1 MIQPGSGE
9 HLDLYRVE
17 HRVHVMDTIPPQNEG
32 DFFSLGLFH
41 GGDQTEN
48 QHPSFTRESQW
59 TQLDTQC
66 DAKCPKK

>member
-1 MIQPGSGE
+1 MTDPSLSDIDFKNKIDLSGLTTP
-9 HLDLYRVE
+9 H
-17 HRVHVMDTIPPQNEG
+17 NEG
-32 DFFSLGLFH
+32 DFFSLGLFN

-66 DAKCPKK
+66 DTKCPKK